1 MVFTML
7 NPEQQQCLKEID
19 EYLQSESG
27 AWAIGDE
34 HLDLISFLL
43 KLVFWV
49 WFLMIFFEKLNFC
62 PQIVVVMENLHQM

>member
-43 KLVFWV
+43 KLVFFSV
-49 WFLMIFFEKLNFC
+49 VFDEFEF
-62 PQIVVVMENLHQM
+62 